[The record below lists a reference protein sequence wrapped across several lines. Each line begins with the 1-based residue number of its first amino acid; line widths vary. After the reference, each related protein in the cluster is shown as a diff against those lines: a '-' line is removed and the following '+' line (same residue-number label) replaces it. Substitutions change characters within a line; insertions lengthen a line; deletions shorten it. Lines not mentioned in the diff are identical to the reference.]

1 VKQFRKNTAKPF
13 CASLAVLVL
22 AVPVFSVGSRGN
34 TPLDDPPTPY
44 DPDAPLPSLTANDVD
59 QIKKAA
65 VNAAY
70 AVAVTDRQGDI
81 LAVYRKASAPA
92 TVTANFGI
100 QANATD
106 VAAALARTA
115 GAAIAK
121 PRFLREQ
128 YVTSAAS
135 ISRPESCS
143 RATPLCTE

>member
-1 VKQFRKNTAKPF
+1 VKQFRKNTANPF

-92 TVTANFGI
+92 TANFGI

-106 VAAALARTA
+106 VAAAMARTA
-115 GAAIAK
+115 GAAKAK

-143 RATPLCTE
+143 RATPLCRE